1 MKKKNLMFVCA
12 CLLMS
17 HAVSAQSKGEE
28 IQFHRHG
35 SLQLQGGAAYTLGE
49 AGFGDLVSPAVG
61 VHGSYYFTPVWG
73 LRAGVSGYESKGVW
87 VNPLQVYKYNY
98 LQGDID
104 VVVDLANCF
113 KYNYKRVVNPYLFLA

>member
-35 SLQLQGGAAYTLGE
+35 SLQLQGGAAYTLG
-49 AGFGDLVSPAVG
+49 
-61 VHGSYYFTPVWG
+61 
-73 LRAGVSGYESKGVW
+73 
-87 VNPLQVYKYNY
+87 
-98 LQGDID
+98 
-104 VVVDLANCF
+104 
-113 KYNYKRVVNPYLFLA
+113 

>member
-61 VHGSYYFTPVWG
+61 CMAVTILLRCGDCVPVCP
-73 LRAGVSGYESKGVW
+73 VM
-87 VNPLQVYKYNY
+87 NPKER
-98 LQGDID
+98 G
-104 VVVDLANCF
+104 
-113 KYNYKRVVNPYLFLA
+113 

>member
-61 VHGSYYFTPVWG
+61 GAWQLLFYP
-73 LRAGVSGYESKGVW
+73 GVGTACRCVR
-87 VNPLQVYKYNY
+87 L
-98 LQGDID
+98 
-104 VVVDLANCF
+104 
-113 KYNYKRVVNPYLFLA
+113 

>member
-61 VHGSYYFTPVWG
+61 AWQLLFYP
-73 LRAGVSGYESKGVW
+73 GVGTACRCVR
-87 VNPLQVYKYNY
+87 L
-98 LQGDID
+98 
-104 VVVDLANCF
+104 
-113 KYNYKRVVNPYLFLA
+113 

>member
-35 SLQLQGGAAYTLGE
+35 SLQLARRCGLHLG
-49 AGFGDLVSPAVG
+49 
-61 VHGSYYFTPVWG
+61 
-73 LRAGVSGYESKGVW
+73 
-87 VNPLQVYKYNY
+87 
-98 LQGDID
+98 
-104 VVVDLANCF
+104 
-113 KYNYKRVVNPYLFLA
+113 

>member
-73 LRAGVSGYESKGVW
+73 LRAGVSGYESKRMLAPIPPRPTGLNW
-87 VNPLQVYKYNY
+87 RSRHKYSN
-98 LQGDID
+98 
-104 VVVDLANCF
+104 V
-113 KYNYKRVVNPYLFLA
+113 

>member
-49 AGFGDLVSPAVG
+49 AGFGDLVSPAGSSWQLLFYPGVG
-61 VHGSYYFTPVWG
+61 TACRCVR
-73 LRAGVSGYESKGVW
+73 L
-87 VNPLQVYKYNY
+87 
-98 LQGDID
+98 
-104 VVVDLANCF
+104 
-113 KYNYKRVVNPYLFLA
+113 

>member
-49 AGFGDLVSPAVG
+49 CMAVTILPRCGDCV
-61 VHGSYYFTPVWG
+61 PVCP
-73 LRAGVSGYESKGVW
+73 VM
-87 VNPLQVYKYNY
+87 NPKEC
-98 LQGDID
+98 G
-104 VVVDLANCF
+104 
-113 KYNYKRVVNPYLFLA
+113 

>member
-61 VHGSYYFTPVWG
+61 VHGSYYFTRCGDCVPVCP
-73 LRAGVSGYESKGVW
+73 VM
-87 VNPLQVYKYNY
+87 NPKER
-98 LQGDID
+98 G
-104 VVVDLANCF
+104 
-113 KYNYKRVVNPYLFLA
+113 